1 MDNSADRM
9 KAPFNEASFACF
21 DFETTG
27 FSPKRDRVIEV
38 AVVTVTHGTVGP
50 SWTSL
55 INPGDDVELGATHIH
70 GIKRDWIRSA
80 PSFAEIAGTLF
91 SLLDG
96 KVLVAHN
103 ANFDL
108 GFLRSEMSRA
118 QLLAKGTLFPHWDTM
133 KAADFAP
140 SLPASRKLV
149 DVAAAFGVEIAN
161 AHQGHAFFHVHCG
174 HDLCSTAWGLARPR
188 RAGRPLARAGLQT
201 CLLRRRP
208 YLGSGPALGPTT
220 S

>member
-1 MDNSADRM
+1 MNNSEDRM

-80 PSFAEIAGTLF
+80 PSFAEVAGTLF
-91 SLLDG
+91 SLFDG

-161 AHQGHAFFHVHCG
+161 AHQAL
-174 HDLCSTAWGLARPR
+174 DDALAV
-188 RAGRPLARAGLQT
+188 AEIVAAVTETIGSSISFNT
-201 CLLRRRP
+201 F
-208 YLGSGPALGPTT
+208 SGPDENFESCAPVHRPNI
-220 S
+220 

>member
-1 MDNSADRM
+1 MINSEDLI
-9 KAPFNEASFACF
+9 KAPFNAAPFACF

-38 AVVTVTHGTVGP
+38 AVVTVTHGTVGS

-149 DVAAAFGVEIAN
+149 DVAAAFGVKIAN
-161 AHQGHAFFHVHCG
+161 AHQAL
-174 HDLCSTAWGLARPR
+174 DDALAVAEIVAAVTETIGSSISFNTFSGPDENFESCEPIHRPR
-188 RAGRPLARAGLQT
+188 I
-201 CLLRRRP
+201 
-208 YLGSGPALGPTT
+208 
-220 S
+220 

>member
-1 MDNSADRM
+1 M
-9 KAPFNEASFACF
+9 KAPFDEASFACL

-38 AVVTVTHGTVGP
+38 AIVTVTQGTVGT

-70 GIKRDWIRSA
+70 GIKRDWVRNA
-80 PSFAEIAGTLF
+80 PSFAEIAGNLF

-118 QLLAKGTLFPHWDTM
+118 ELLPKGTLFPHWDTM

-140 SLPASRKLV
+140 SMPTSRKLV
-149 DVAAAFGVEIAN
+149 DVAAAVGVEIAN
-161 AHQGHAFFHVHCG
+161 AHQAL
-174 HDLCSTAWGLARPR
+174 DDALAVAEIVAAVTETIGSSICFNSFSSPDEDFESCAPTHRPEV
-188 RAGRPLARAGLQT
+188 
-201 CLLRRRP
+201 
-208 YLGSGPALGPTT
+208 
-220 S
+220 

>member
-1 MDNSADRM
+1 MNNNVDVM
-9 KAPFNEASFACF
+9 KAPFDEASFACF

-38 AVVTVTHGTVGP
+38 AVVTVTHGTVGS

-118 QLLAKGTLFPHWDTM
+118 QLLAKGTLFPHWDL
-133 KAADFAP
+133 
-140 SLPASRKLV
+140 SL
-149 DVAAAFGVEIAN
+149 I
-161 AHQGHAFFHVHCG
+161 HI
-174 HDLCSTAWGLARPR
+174 
-188 RAGRPLARAGLQT
+188 
-201 CLLRRRP
+201 
-208 YLGSGPALGPTT
+208 
-220 S
+220 

>member
-1 MDNSADRM
+1 MNNSEDRM

-38 AVVTVTHGTVGP
+38 AVVTVTRGMVGS

-161 AHQGHAFFHVHCG
+161 AHQAL
-174 HDLCSTAWGLARPR
+174 DDALAV
-188 RAGRPLARAGLQT
+188 AEIVAEVTETIGSSISFNT
-201 CLLRRRP
+201 F
-208 YLGSGPALGPTT
+208 SGPDENFESCAPVHRPNI
-220 S
+220 

>member
-1 MDNSADRM
+1 MNNSADLM

-38 AVVTVTHGTVGP
+38 AVVTVTHGTVGS

-80 PSFAEIAGTLF
+80 PSFAEVAGTLF
-91 SLLDG
+91 SLFDG

-161 AHQGHAFFHVHCG
+161 AHQAL
-174 HDLCSTAWGLARPR
+174 DDALAVAEIVAAVTETIGSSISFNTFSGPDENFESCAPIHRPR
-188 RAGRPLARAGLQT
+188 I
-201 CLLRRRP
+201 
-208 YLGSGPALGPTT
+208 
-220 S
+220 

>member
-1 MDNSADRM
+1 MKNSEDRM

-161 AHQGHAFFHVHCG
+161 AHQAL
-174 HDLCSTAWGLARPR
+174 DDALAV
-188 RAGRPLARAGLQT
+188 AEIVAEVTETIGSSISFNT
-201 CLLRRRP
+201 F
-208 YLGSGPALGPTT
+208 SGPDENFESCAPVHRPNI
-220 S
+220 

>member
-1 MDNSADRM
+1 MNNSADLM

-38 AVVTVTHGTVGP
+38 AVVTVTHGTVGS

-80 PSFAEIAGTLF
+80 PSFAEVAGTLF
-91 SLLDG
+91 SLFDG

-140 SLPASRKLV
+140 SLPTSRKLV

-161 AHQGHAFFHVHCG
+161 AHQAL
-174 HDLCSTAWGLARPR
+174 DDALAVAEIVAAVTETIGSSISFNTFSGPDENFESCAPIHRPR
-188 RAGRPLARAGLQT
+188 I
-201 CLLRRRP
+201 
-208 YLGSGPALGPTT
+208 
-220 S
+220 

>member
-1 MDNSADRM
+1 MDNSADLM

-38 AVVTVTHGTVGP
+38 AVVTVTHGTVGS

-80 PSFAEIAGTLF
+80 PSFAEVAGTLF
-91 SLLDG
+91 SLFDG

-161 AHQGHAFFHVHCG
+161 AHQALDDALAVAEIVAAVTETIGSSISFNTFSGPDENFESCAPVH
-174 HDLCSTAWGLARPR
+174 RPR
-188 RAGRPLARAGLQT
+188 I
-201 CLLRRRP
+201 
-208 YLGSGPALGPTT
+208 
-220 S
+220 

>member
-1 MDNSADRM
+1 M

-38 AVVTVTHGTVGP
+38 AVVTVTHGTVGS

-80 PSFAEIAGTLF
+80 PSFAEVAGTLF
-91 SLLDG
+91 SLFDG

-161 AHQGHAFFHVHCG
+161 AHQAL
-174 HDLCSTAWGLARPR
+174 DDALAV
-188 RAGRPLARAGLQT
+188 AEIVAEVTETIGSSISFNT
-201 CLLRRRP
+201 F
-208 YLGSGPALGPTT
+208 SGPDENFESCAPVHRPNI
-220 S
+220 

>member
-1 MDNSADRM
+1 MDNSADLM

-161 AHQGHAFFHVHCG
+161 AHQAL
-174 HDLCSTAWGLARPR
+174 DDALAV
-188 RAGRPLARAGLQT
+188 AEIVAEVTETIGSSISFNT
-201 CLLRRRP
+201 F
-208 YLGSGPALGPTT
+208 SGPDENFESCAPVHRPNI
-220 S
+220 

>member
-1 MDNSADRM
+1 MNNSEDRM

-27 FSPKRDRVIEV
+27 FSPKRDRLIEV

-161 AHQGHAFFHVHCG
+161 AHQAL
-174 HDLCSTAWGLARPR
+174 DDALAV
-188 RAGRPLARAGLQT
+188 AEIVAEVTETIGSSISFNT
-201 CLLRRRP
+201 F
-208 YLGSGPALGPTT
+208 SGPDENFESCAPVHRPNI
-220 S
+220 

>member
-1 MDNSADRM
+1 MNNSEDPM
-9 KAPFNEASFACF
+9 NAPFNKASFACL

-27 FSPKRDRVIEV
+27 FSPKTDRVIEV
-38 AVVTVTHGTVGP
+38 AVVTVTRGTVGA

-70 GIKRDWIRSA
+70 GIKRDWIRDA

-108 GFLRSEMSRA
+108 GLLRSEMSRA
-118 QLLAKGTLFPHWDTM
+118 ELLPKGTLFPHWDTM

-140 SLPASRKLV
+140 SLPASRKLI

-161 AHQGHAFFHVHCG
+161 AHQAL
-174 HDLCSTAWGLARPR
+174 DDALAVAEIVAAVTETIGRSISFNTFSGPDENFESCAPIHRPR
-188 RAGRPLARAGLQT
+188 I
-201 CLLRRRP
+201 
-208 YLGSGPALGPTT
+208 
-220 S
+220 

>member
-1 MDNSADRM
+1 MNNSEDRM

-38 AVVTVTHGTVGP
+38 AVVTVTHGTVGS

-161 AHQGHAFFHVHCG
+161 AHQAL
-174 HDLCSTAWGLARPR
+174 DDALAV
-188 RAGRPLARAGLQT
+188 AEIVAEVTETIGSSISFNT
-201 CLLRRRP
+201 F
-208 YLGSGPALGPTT
+208 SGPDENFESCAPVHRPNI
-220 S
+220 

>member
-1 MDNSADRM
+1 MNNSEDRM

-38 AVVTVTHGTVGP
+38 AVVTVTHGTVGS

-80 PSFAEIAGTLF
+80 PSFAEVAGTLF
-91 SLLDG
+91 SLFDG

-161 AHQGHAFFHVHCG
+161 AHQAL
-174 HDLCSTAWGLARPR
+174 DDALAV
-188 RAGRPLARAGLQT
+188 AEIVAAVTETIGSSISFNT
-201 CLLRRRP
+201 F
-208 YLGSGPALGPTT
+208 SGPDENFESCAPVHRPNI
-220 S
+220 

>member
-1 MDNSADRM
+1 MNDSEDLM
-9 KAPFNEASFACF
+9 KAAFDEASFACF

-38 AVVTVTHGTVGP
+38 AVVTVTQGTVGS

-118 QLLAKGTLFPHWDTM
+118 ELLPKGTLFPHWDTM

-140 SLPASRKLV
+140 SLPASRKLI
-149 DVAAAFGVEIAN
+149 DVAAAFGVEITN
-161 AHQGHAFFHVHCG
+161 AHQAL
-174 HDLCSTAWGLARPR
+174 DDALAVAEIVAAVTETIGSSISFNTFSGPDENFESCAPIHRPR
-188 RAGRPLARAGLQT
+188 I
-201 CLLRRRP
+201 
-208 YLGSGPALGPTT
+208 
-220 S
+220 

>member
-1 MDNSADRM
+1 MNNSEDRM

-70 GIKRDWIRSA
+70 GIQRDWIRSA

-161 AHQGHAFFHVHCG
+161 AHQAL
-174 HDLCSTAWGLARPR
+174 DDALAV
-188 RAGRPLARAGLQT
+188 AEIVAEVTETIGSSISFNT
-201 CLLRRRP
+201 F
-208 YLGSGPALGPTT
+208 SGPDENFESCAPVHRPNI
-220 S
+220 

>member
-1 MDNSADRM
+1 MINGEDLM

-38 AVVTVTHGTVGP
+38 AVVTVTHGTVGS

-161 AHQGHAFFHVHCG
+161 AHQALDDALAVAEIVAAVTETIGSSISFNTFSGPDENFESCAPVH
-174 HDLCSTAWGLARPR
+174 RPR
-188 RAGRPLARAGLQT
+188 I
-201 CLLRRRP
+201 
-208 YLGSGPALGPTT
+208 
-220 S
+220 

>member
-1 MDNSADRM
+1 MNNSEDRM

-161 AHQGHAFFHVHCG
+161 AHQALDDALAVAEIVAEVTETIGSSISFNTFSGPDENFESCAPVH
-174 HDLCSTAWGLARPR
+174 RPR
-188 RAGRPLARAGLQT
+188 I
-201 CLLRRRP
+201 
-208 YLGSGPALGPTT
+208 
-220 S
+220 

>member
-1 MDNSADRM
+1 M
-9 KAPFNEASFACF
+9 KAPFNEASLACF

-38 AVVTVTHGTVGP
+38 AVVTVTHGTVGS

-80 PSFAEIAGTLF
+80 PSFAEVAGTLF
-91 SLLDG
+91 SLFDG

-149 DVAAAFGVEIAN
+149 DVAAAFGVEVAN
-161 AHQGHAFFHVHCG
+161 AHQALDDALAVAEIVAEVTETIGSSISFNTFSGPDENFESCAPVH
-174 HDLCSTAWGLARPR
+174 RPR
-188 RAGRPLARAGLQT
+188 I
-201 CLLRRRP
+201 
-208 YLGSGPALGPTT
+208 
-220 S
+220 

>member
-1 MDNSADRM
+1 MNNSEDRM

-161 AHQGHAFFHVHCG
+161 AHQAL
-174 HDLCSTAWGLARPR
+174 DDALAV
-188 RAGRPLARAGLQT
+188 AEIVAEVTETIGSSISFNT
-201 CLLRRRP
+201 F
-208 YLGSGPALGPTT
+208 SGPDENFESCAPVHRPNI
-220 S
+220 

>member
-1 MDNSADRM
+1 MNNSEDRM

-21 DFETTG
+21 DFETSG

-70 GIKRDWIRSA
+70 GIKRDWIRRA
-80 PSFAEIAGTLF
+80 PSFAEVAGTLF
-91 SLLDG
+91 SLFDG

-140 SLPASRKLV
+140 SLPTSRKLV

-161 AHQGHAFFHVHCG
+161 AHQAL
-174 HDLCSTAWGLARPR
+174 DDALAV
-188 RAGRPLARAGLQT
+188 AEIVAEVTETIGSSISFNT
-201 CLLRRRP
+201 F
-208 YLGSGPALGPTT
+208 SGPDENFESCAPVHRPNI
-220 S
+220 

>member
-1 MDNSADRM
+1 MNNSEDRM

-38 AVVTVTHGTVGP
+38 AVVTVTHGTVGS

-161 AHQGHAFFHVHCG
+161 AHQAL
-174 HDLCSTAWGLARPR
+174 DDALAV
-188 RAGRPLARAGLQT
+188 AEIVAEVTETIGSSISFNT
-201 CLLRRRP
+201 F
-208 YLGSGPALGPTT
+208 SGPDENFESCAPVHRQNI
-220 S
+220 

>member
-1 MDNSADRM
+1 MNNSEDRM

-38 AVVTVTHGTVGP
+38 AVVTVTRGMVGS

-70 GIKRDWIRSA
+70 GIKREWIRSA

-149 DVAAAFGVEIAN
+149 DVAAAFGVKIAN
-161 AHQGHAFFHVHCG
+161 AHQALDDALAVAEIVAAVTETIGSSISFNTFSGPDENFESCVPVH
-174 HDLCSTAWGLARPR
+174 RPR
-188 RAGRPLARAGLQT
+188 I
-201 CLLRRRP
+201 
-208 YLGSGPALGPTT
+208 
-220 S
+220 

>member
-1 MDNSADRM
+1 MNNSEDRM

-38 AVVTVTHGTVGP
+38 AVVTVTHGTVGS

-161 AHQGHAFFHVHCG
+161 AHQAL
-174 HDLCSTAWGLARPR
+174 DDALAV
-188 RAGRPLARAGLQT
+188 AEIVAAVTETIGSSISFNT
-201 CLLRRRP
+201 F
-208 YLGSGPALGPTT
+208 SGPDENFESCAPVHRPNI
-220 S
+220 

>member
-1 MDNSADRM
+1 MNNSADLM

-38 AVVTVTHGTVGP
+38 AVVTVTHGTVGS

-80 PSFAEIAGTLF
+80 PSFAEVAGTLF
-91 SLLDG
+91 SLFDG

-149 DVAAAFGVEIAN
+149 DVAAAFGVEITN
-161 AHQGHAFFHVHCG
+161 AHQAL
-174 HDLCSTAWGLARPR
+174 DDALAVAEIVAAVTETIGSSISFNTFSGPDENFESCAPIHRPR
-188 RAGRPLARAGLQT
+188 I
-201 CLLRRRP
+201 
-208 YLGSGPALGPTT
+208 
-220 S
+220 

>member
-1 MDNSADRM
+1 MDNSADLM

-27 FSPKRDRVIEV
+27 CSPKRDRVIEV

-161 AHQGHAFFHVHCG
+161 AHQAL
-174 HDLCSTAWGLARPR
+174 DDALAV
-188 RAGRPLARAGLQT
+188 AEIVAEVTETIGSSISFNT
-201 CLLRRRP
+201 F
-208 YLGSGPALGPTT
+208 SGPDENFESCAPVHRPNI
-220 S
+220 

>member
-1 MDNSADRM
+1 MINGEDLM

-38 AVVTVTHGTVGP
+38 AVVTVTHGTVGS

-118 QLLAKGTLFPHWDTM
+118 QLLTKGTLFPHWDTM

-161 AHQGHAFFHVHCG
+161 AHQALDDALAVAEIVAAVTETIGSSISFNTFSGPDENFESCAPVH
-174 HDLCSTAWGLARPR
+174 RPR
-188 RAGRPLARAGLQT
+188 I
-201 CLLRRRP
+201 
-208 YLGSGPALGPTT
+208 
-220 S
+220 

>member
-1 MDNSADRM
+1 MNNSKDLM
-9 KAPFNEASFACF
+9 KAAFDEASFACF

-38 AVVTVTHGTVGP
+38 AVVTVTHGTVGS

-118 QLLAKGTLFPHWDTM
+118 ELLPKGTLFPHWDTM

-140 SLPASRKLV
+140 SLPASRKLI
-149 DVAAAFGVEIAN
+149 DVAAAFGVEITN
-161 AHQGHAFFHVHCG
+161 AHQAL
-174 HDLCSTAWGLARPR
+174 DDALAVAEIVAAVTETIGSSISFNTFSGPDENFESCAPIHRPR
-188 RAGRPLARAGLQT
+188 I
-201 CLLRRRP
+201 
-208 YLGSGPALGPTT
+208 
-220 S
+220 

>member
-1 MDNSADRM
+1 MNNSEDLM

-38 AVVTVTHGTVGP
+38 AVVTVTHGTVGS

-80 PSFAEIAGTLF
+80 PSFAEVAGTLF
-91 SLLDG
+91 SLFDG

-149 DVAAAFGVEIAN
+149 DVAASFGVEIAN
-161 AHQGHAFFHVHCG
+161 AHQALDDALAVAEIVAAVTETIGSSISFNTFSGPDENFESCAPVH
-174 HDLCSTAWGLARPR
+174 RPR
-188 RAGRPLARAGLQT
+188 I
-201 CLLRRRP
+201 
-208 YLGSGPALGPTT
+208 
-220 S
+220 

>member
-1 MDNSADRM
+1 MDNSADLM

-91 SLLDG
+91 SPFDG

-161 AHQGHAFFHVHCG
+161 AHQAL
-174 HDLCSTAWGLARPR
+174 DDALAV
-188 RAGRPLARAGLQT
+188 AEIVAEVTETIGSSISFNT
-201 CLLRRRP
+201 F
-208 YLGSGPALGPTT
+208 SGPDENFESCAPVHRPNI
-220 S
+220 

>member
-1 MDNSADRM
+1 MNNSEDRM

-161 AHQGHAFFHVHCG
+161 AHQAL
-174 HDLCSTAWGLARPR
+174 DDALAVAEIVAEVTETIGSSISFNTFSGPDENFESCAPIHRPR
-188 RAGRPLARAGLQT
+188 I
-201 CLLRRRP
+201 
-208 YLGSGPALGPTT
+208 
-220 S
+220 

>member
-1 MDNSADRM
+1 MNNSADLM

-38 AVVTVTHGTVGP
+38 AVVTVTHGTVGS

-161 AHQGHAFFHVHCG
+161 AHQAL
-174 HDLCSTAWGLARPR
+174 DDALAVAEIVAEVTETIGSSISFNTFSGPDENFESCAPIHRPR
-188 RAGRPLARAGLQT
+188 I
-201 CLLRRRP
+201 
-208 YLGSGPALGPTT
+208 
-220 S
+220 

>member
-1 MDNSADRM
+1 MDNSADLM

-38 AVVTVTHGTVGP
+38 AVVTVTHGTVGS

-80 PSFAEIAGTLF
+80 PSFAEVAGTLF
-91 SLLDG
+91 SLFDG

-149 DVAAAFGVEIAN
+149 DVAASFGVEIAN
-161 AHQGHAFFHVHCG
+161 AHQALDDALAVAEIVAAVTETIGSSISFNTFSGPDENFESCAPVH
-174 HDLCSTAWGLARPR
+174 RPR
-188 RAGRPLARAGLQT
+188 I
-201 CLLRRRP
+201 
-208 YLGSGPALGPTT
+208 
-220 S
+220 

>member
-1 MDNSADRM
+1 MNNSKDLM
-9 KAPFNEASFACF
+9 KAAFDEASFACF

-38 AVVTVTHGTVGP
+38 AVVTVTQGTVGS

-118 QLLAKGTLFPHWDTM
+118 ELLPKGTLFPHWDTM

-140 SLPASRKLV
+140 SLPASRKLI
-149 DVAAAFGVEIAN
+149 DVAAAFGVEITN
-161 AHQGHAFFHVHCG
+161 AHQAL
-174 HDLCSTAWGLARPR
+174 DDALAVAEIVAAVTETIGSSISFNTFSGPDENFESCAPIHRPR
-188 RAGRPLARAGLQT
+188 I
-201 CLLRRRP
+201 
-208 YLGSGPALGPTT
+208 
-220 S
+220 

>member
-1 MDNSADRM
+1 MNNSADLM

-161 AHQGHAFFHVHCG
+161 AHQAL
-174 HDLCSTAWGLARPR
+174 DDALAV
-188 RAGRPLARAGLQT
+188 AEIVAEVTETIGSSISFNT
-201 CLLRRRP
+201 F
-208 YLGSGPALGPTT
+208 SGPDENFESCAPVHRPNI
-220 S
+220 